1 MVKQGETKRHSIP
14 LATPPFFLND
24 KTNTD
29 RDFASSFQGVIELL
43 QGRKNI
49 VVLLGAGIS
58 VSCGIPDFRSSS
70 GLYATLDTEEL
81 NLSCPED
88 LFDKEFFLQDPSPFY
103 KFARTLYFP
112 LGGDKRVEPSDSHK
126 LLAVLEQNRMLLR
139 VYSQNIDGLETVAGV
154 SSKKIVF
161 AHGNL
166 LQASCLKCKRKVS
179 SDTILPDIV
188 RGTVPRCQAET
199 KQAKRRNSNTSVDS
213 GCTTR
218 STRSGSKGPSQRT
231 RKRQRLSYQD
241 QCGGILKP
249 TVTFFGETLS
259 DTVTRT
265 LEADRKKVDALVVI
279 GTSLSVAPISKVIDF
294 FPKEVP
300 RILINRT
307 VVHPPNSISKGLGG
321 AIEDGGGPEFRD
333 KYVFDAY
340 LLGFCDDITRALAKQ
355 LFKNTSKTSQSDSKL
370 QTEEKLQAGRLLSAV
385 LESDGDDDTSS
396 EWSNESVPADR
407 VLLFPG
413 ALATNL
419 EGNVEIEETEYE
431 ETAQCDS
438 CSELIT
444 GDIRKCHNCF
454 DFDLCKNW

>member
-1 MVKQGETKRHSIP
+1 MVNQGASKKRSVP
-14 LATPPFFLND
+14 VATPPFLLND
-24 KTNTD
+24 KTITNH
-29 RDFASSFQGVIELL
+29 DFASSFQRVTELL

-58 VSCGIPDFRSSS
+58 VSCGIPDFRSTS

-88 LFDKEFFLQDPSPFY
+88 LFDKDFFLQDPSPFY

-126 LLAVLEQNRMLLR
+126 LLAILEQNKMLLR

-154 SSKKIVF
+154 SSKKIVY

-166 LQASCLKCKRKVS
+166 LQAYCLKCKRKVS
-179 SDTILPDIV
+179 SETILPDIV
-188 RGTVPRCQAET
+188 EGTVPQCQAEIR
-199 KQAKRRNSNTSVDS
+199 KVKRENATTPVDS
-213 GCTTR
+213 GYTAR
-218 STRSGSKGPSQRT
+218 STRSSSLGPCQRT
-231 RKRQRLSYQD
+231 RKRQRLSCED
-241 QCGGILKP
+241 LCGGILKP

-259 DTVTRT
+259 DTVSRT

-279 GTSLSVAPISKVIDF
+279 GTSLSVAPISKVIGF
-294 FPKEVP
+294 FPRDIP

-307 VVHPPNSISKGLGG
+307 VVHPPNSIPKGLEL
-321 AIEDGGGPEFRD
+321 ADGGCDGPEFRD
-333 KYVFDAY
+333 NYVFDAY
-340 LLGFCDDITRALAKQ
+340 LLGFCDDITRALARQ
-355 LFKNTSKTSQSDSKL
+355 LFKDTSKRSQKDSKL

-385 LESDGDDDTSS
+385 LVSDSDDDTSS
-396 EWSNESVPADR
+396 QWSNEGVPADR

-413 ALATNL
+413 ALATAV
-419 EGNVEIEETEYE
+419 EGSAEIEEVKYE
-431 ETAQCDS
+431 ETAYCDS

-444 GDIRKCHNCF
+444 GDIRKCKTCF
-454 DFDLCKNW
+454 DFDLCKTW